1 MSGPPRLAV
10 LASGGGTNLQ
20 ALIDASERGDLSA
33 KVALVVSN
41 NSKSGALER
50 ARKHDIAW
58 RHISSRT
65 DDNPDQALLDALR
78 EHGCGVIALA
88 GYMKKLPELV
98 IAAYPGRIVNI
109 HPAPLPAF
117 GGQGMFGD
125 HVHERVLAEGA
136 KASGPT
142 VHVVTAEYDE
152 GPTLDHTPVPVEAGD
167 TVVTLKARVQ
177 AAEYELYWRVIEA
190 QFCRSSR

>member
-1 MSGPPRLAV
+1 M
-10 LASGGGTNLQ
+10 Q
-20 ALIDASERGDLSA
+20 AIIDASERGDLSA

-50 ARKHDIAW
+50 ARKHGIEW
-58 RHISSRT
+58 SHISGRT
-65 DDNPDQALLDALR
+65 HDDPDQALLDALR
-78 EHGCGVIALA
+78 DHAVEVIALA
-88 GYMKKLPELV
+88 GYMKKLPESV
-98 IAAYPGRIVNI
+98 IAAYPERIVNI

-136 KASGPT
+136 ASSGPT

-152 GPTLDHTPVPVEAGD
+152 GPTLAHSPVPVEAGD
-167 TVVTLKARVQ
+167 TVQSLKDRVQ
-177 AAEYELYWRVIEA
+177 AAEYELYWRVIEEH
-190 QFCRSSR
+190 FCGPSAG